1 MSLFGFLYNM
11 ERRYAICNS
20 CSYSIFP
27 IVPKKQTSDI
37 CLFEICNGICNM
49 FVLGNIRLYFFFIHI
64 MML

>member
-1 MSLFGFLYNM
+1 M

-37 CLFEICNGICNM
+37 CLFEICNGICDM
-49 FVLGNIRLYFFFIHI
+49 FVLGNIRLYFFLFI
-64 MML
+64 L